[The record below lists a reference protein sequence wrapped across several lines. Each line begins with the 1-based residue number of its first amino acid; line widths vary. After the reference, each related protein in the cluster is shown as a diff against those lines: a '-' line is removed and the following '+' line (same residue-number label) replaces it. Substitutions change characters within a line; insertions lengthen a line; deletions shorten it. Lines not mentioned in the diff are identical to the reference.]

1 MNTRDGQDGALGLD
15 AASLPAGFQR
25 GMIMATCMLAASM
38 YSMNLTIVSISLPNM
53 QGTFSATPGE
63 ISWVVTSF
71 ILGLT
76 MTVAAI
82 GWIAERLGRKRVY
95 LAALIGFVFASIMC
109 GNARVLEEEV
119 LWRFLQGASGAA
131 ILPLSQSIILDI
143 YPREQHGRALGL
155 WGLGNMAGP
164 IIAPPIGGLIT
175 EAYGWQSVF
184 YLNLPLGLLVLLG
197 TVLFVP
203 ATAAAKRRLD
213 GIGVTA
219 LVAGLGLIQLAVNRG
234 GRLDWFESTEII
246 VETVAGALL
255 LYIFV
260 VHVLTARNPFIDP
273 HIFRDR
279 NFTVGIV
286 VMAAFGTF
294 SFLPVVILPLFMRNL
309 LGYPIATIGL
319 LLVPRALG
327 VVIGNL
333 TVSRAMRW
341 IDPRHLVAAGLAS
354 VAYSAWEVS
363 TWTLD
368 VGIWEI
374 GVNGVFQGLGNGMI
388 YVTVNTMMFY
398 NLPPRHRPQ
407 GVPLFFLTFNLTASI
422 GIAGFITY
430 WVRNT
435 QASHAL
441 LSQFASPFNDLLQH
455 RTLPGAWDL
464 DSAATAAAL
473 DNEITRQASMIGFEL
488 SFQVVALAAVLTMAL
503 VYLMRNPWARRA

>member
-1 MNTRDGQDGALGLD
+1 VTTRERQED
-15 AASLPAGFQR
+15 AFIDAEAAQPTAFRRS
-25 GMIMATCMLAASM
+25 MIMATCMLAASM
-38 YSMNLTIVSISLPNM
+38 YSMNLTIVSISLPDM

-76 MTVAAI
+76 MTVACI

-95 LAALIGFVFASIMC
+95 LGALVGFLFASIMC
-109 GNARVLEEEV
+109 GNASVLEEEV

-131 ILPLSQSIILDI
+131 ILPLSQSIILDV

-175 EAYGWQSVF
+175 EAYGWQAVF

-203 ATAAAKRRLD
+203 ARPARKHRLD
-213 GIGVTA
+213 GIGLAA

-234 GRLDWFESTEII
+234 ASLDWLESTEII
-246 VETVAGALL
+246 VELTAGGLL

-260 VHVLTARNPFIDP
+260 VHVLTARDPFIDP
-273 HIFRDR
+273 NIFRDR

-294 SFLPVVILPLFMRNL
+294 SFLPIVILPLFMRNL
-309 LGYPIATIGL
+309 LAYPVEMIGL

-333 TVSRAMRW
+333 AVSRAMRW

-354 VAYSAWEVS
+354 IAYSAWQVS
-363 TWTLD
+363 TWTFD
-368 VGIWEI
+368 VGIWEMAI
-374 GVNGVFQGLGNGMI
+374 NGVFQGLGNGMV

-407 GVPLFFLTFNLTASI
+407 GVPLFFLTFNLTASM
-422 GIAGFITY
+422 GIAAFITY

-435 QASHAL
+435 QATHAL
-441 LSQFASPFNDLLQH
+441 LSQYASPFNDLLQH

-464 DSAATAAAL
+464 ESAATAAAL
-473 DNEITRQASMIGFEL
+473 DNEITRQASMIAFEL
-488 SFQVVALAAVLTMAL
+488 SFQIVALVAALTMTL
-503 VYLMRNPWARRA
+503 VYLMRNPWPRRA